1 MAVLPVI
8 LLVLVH
14 WWSPVATSRTYATPL
29 GQGLLAVSVL
39 GIVIGY
45 AWMLWL
51 AQLPDDE
58 RVLVRR

>member
-1 MAVLPVI
+1 MKRKNKKI
-8 LLVLVH
+8 IF
-14 WWSPVATSRTYATPL
+14 
-29 GQGLLAVSVL
+29 SVL